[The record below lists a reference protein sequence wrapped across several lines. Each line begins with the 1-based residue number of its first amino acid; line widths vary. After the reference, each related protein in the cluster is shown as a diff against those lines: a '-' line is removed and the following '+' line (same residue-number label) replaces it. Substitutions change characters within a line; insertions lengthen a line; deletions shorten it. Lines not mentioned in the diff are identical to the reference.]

1 MSSAWGRSI
10 PCANAPAAIP
20 DQERKAKAHAA
31 DRVLR
36 TNAQKK
42 HRAILFD
49 DADFCKIA
57 RSFELSSRTV
67 PSLSSAPART
77 DRAQG
82 RTARALL
89 KGQQTHAAILGAAL
103 ALASQK
109 GLAGLSIGAIAEV
122 LGMSKS
128 GVFAHFGSREELQI
142 SVVREYHARFE
153 DEVFTPALDAARG
166 LPRLRELFNR
176 WLRRVSVEIDSG
188 CIYISG
194 AVEFDD
200 QPGPVRD
207 ALVGMVQTWQRALER
222 AIRLTI
228 DSGHFR
234 ADTDPAEVLF
244 DMHGLILALHH
255 DARFLR
261 APGAVQR
268 AQAAFERVLTHYAAM
283 PTSATAAKPR
293 KRPA

>member
-1 MSSAWGRSI
+1 M
-10 PCANAPAAIP
+10 
-20 DQERKAKAHAA
+20 
-31 DRVLR
+31 
-36 TNAQKK
+36 
-42 HRAILFD
+42 RA
-49 DADFCKIA
+49 
-57 RSFELSSRTV
+57 S
-67 PSLSSAPART
+67 
-77 DRAQG
+77 
-82 RTARALL
+82 RALL
-89 KGQQTHAAILGAAL
+89 KGQQTRAAILGAAL
-103 ALASQK
+103 ALASHK
-109 GLAGLSIGAIAEV
+109 GLGGLSIGAIAEV

-153 DEVFTPALDAARG
+153 DEVFTPALAAVRG
-166 LPRLRELFNR
+166 VPRLRELFNR

-222 AIRLTI
+222 AIRLAI

-268 AQAAFERVLTHYAAM
+268 AHAAFERVLAHYAAA
-283 PTSATAAKPR
+283 PPAATSARPR
-293 KRPA
+293 KRAA